1 MKEESIKEGKPKNDG
16 TEKEEKEKSDK
27 DKDKK
32 DEEVKE
38 PPFPRK
44 VICCCGITYNTGSLI
59 VGVIDIVFAIVMIVL
74 IIQLSNASKKQS
86 LSVPF

>member
-16 TEKEEKEKSDK
+16 TEKEETDK

-59 VGVIDIVFAIVMIVL
+59 VGMIDIVFAIVMIVL
-74 IIQLSNASKKQS
+74 IIQLSNASK
-86 LSVPF
+86 